1 MKLSAATT
9 TAEPA
14 VLFIHGFLDSAAVWN
29 DVVAALRGRDA
40 EFIRVDLA
48 GMGDRADEKGPY
60 SLDRFVADVTVVVA
74 ASAKPVVLVGQNMGA
89 QVAEL
94 VAAGSPGQVA
104 GLVLL
109 TPVPLAGAGLPDE
122 AIAPFRSLGAQPE
135 AQRALRQQLSANLAG
150 PPLERLGSI
159 GDRVQPA
166 VVAASA
172 DAWNRGHPDG
182 SLPSKY
188 SGPVLIVRGE
198 NDPFVTG
205 DLVATAVAPRFA
217 HAASATIGHAGH
229 WPHVEQPEAFAQ
241 MLGEFLDAIR
251 RPVTVQVQ
259 RQGWTQGFEEK
270 SAAAFANAFA
280 PDIVLEASV
289 LAKPVV
295 GRDQVKTVMAAASR
309 IYESLDFTH
318 EAVNGE
324 RNYLEWQARAFGGEE
339 LSGITVLTKNDEGKI
354 VRVAI
359 HHRPLGAAVKFSVEL
374 GRRVGASVDAS
385 HFHQVG

>member
-135 AQRALRQQLSANLAG
+135 AQRACGSSCRPTSPGRRSSAW
-150 PPLERLGSI
+150 
-159 GDRVQPA
+159 D
-166 VVAASA
+166 
-172 DAWNRGHPDG
+172 
-182 SLPSKY
+182 PS
-188 SGPVLIVRGE
+188 
-198 NDPFVTG
+198 
-205 DLVATAVAPRFA
+205 ATASSPRWSPPRRMPGI
-217 HAASATIGHAGH
+217 AATPMARCRAS
-229 WPHVEQPEAFAQ
+229 
-241 MLGEFLDAIR
+241 IR
-251 RPVTVQVQ
+251 ARCSS
-259 RQGWTQGFEEK
+259 
-270 SAAAFANAFA
+270 SAARTT
-280 PDIVLEASV
+280 PS
-289 LAKPVV
+289 
-295 GRDQVKTVMAAASR
+295 
-309 IYESLDFTH
+309 
-318 EAVNGE
+318 
-324 RNYLEWQARAFGGEE
+324 
-339 LSGITVLTKNDEGKI
+339 
-354 VRVAI
+354 
-359 HHRPLGAAVKFSVEL
+359 
-374 GRRVGASVDAS
+374 
-385 HFHQVG
+385 